1 MELELQGVAN
11 ILRLAGAS
19 QSEMTQIVDTYISQI
34 IAPQRL
40 NDKKFTLRTLAR
52 GGGSAVVSGCGT
64 RPSPG
69 R

>member
-19 QSEMTQIVDTYISQI
+19 QSAMTQIVYTHINQI
-34 IAPQRL
+34 IALQRL
-40 NDKKFTLRTLAR
+40 NDKNFTLRTLAR
-52 GGGSAVVSGCGT
+52 GGGSAVVSGCGA
-64 RPSPG
+64 RPNPG